1 LVDAFSKRRASH
13 IRGAETLKKRKSIVS
28 LNSVEEAFEKY
39 SELMPAVN
47 DVRAEKIRF
56 DLGSYTHLL
65 QYEGRVQYI
74 SWIKET
80 LVNPEEIRQN
90 FDRRFPFR
98 EIYINTV
105 YESSDDPF
113 GRPFIVVVDRRITLN
128 FWTAFVPEE
137 SYLRKARKGKLLW
150 RPEN

>member
-1 LVDAFSKRRASH
+1 MVDAFSKRRASH
-13 IRGAETLKKRKSIVS
+13 IRGAETLRKRKSIVS

-113 GRPFIVVVDRRITLN
+113 GRPFIVVVDRRIT
-128 FWTAFVPEE
+128 
-137 SYLRKARKGKLLW
+137 
-150 RPEN
+150 